1 MSCLRCVVSGK
12 VQGVWFRAETRRRA
26 ESLGLRGH
34 AVNLPDGRVEVL
46 ACGDDEAVAA
56 LREWL
61 WEGPPQARVDD
72 VQCGREDAAPPER
85 FTTG

>member
-1 MSCLRCVVSGK
+1 MRCLRCLVSGK

-26 ESLGLRGH
+26 ESLGVRGH

-46 ACGDDEAVAA
+46 ACGDEEAVAA
-56 LREWL
+56 LRDWL
-61 WEGPPQARVDD
+61 WEGPAHARVDD
-72 VQCGREDAAPPER
+72 VRCMEETTAPPDR